1 MCVPLFFLLSFL
13 ISSPDTLAVAT
24 NDATGQIYYADL
36 GGRSRL
42 FLYICILLTTIKL
55 RFFRSIPLKYNNKQN
70 GAHSVCVNSF
80 SVFFITSTVVGD
92 FIFFIFTIELRTH
105 KPFRMWHNKPGEFKT
120 SKKKKRCEVYRDHIV
135 RVGVCVYWT
144 QRQSNPFP
152 CLLQSRHSGSITGWK
167 DGPTNKHHSRKRWW
181 CDLRRKLTYVSTDT
195 VA

>member
-1 MCVPLFFLLSFL
+1 MCVPLFLLLSFL

-120 SKKKKRCEVYRDHIV
+120 SKKKDV
-135 RVGVCVYWT
+135 RYIEIISSVLVCAFIEPRGNQILSLAFFNLGIAV
-144 QRQSNPFP
+144 
-152 CLLQSRHSGSITGWK
+152 
-167 DGPTNKHHSRKRWW
+167 
-181 CDLRRKLTYVSTDT
+181 V
-195 VA
+195 